1 MITRSVV
8 FGGIAAAAAVMHAS
22 LQTMVTDVI
31 VGVTVAIALF
41 VLYYALVL
49 RPIRDGQ
56 RRNP

>member
-8 FGGIAAAAAVMHAS
+8 FGGISAAAAVMHAS